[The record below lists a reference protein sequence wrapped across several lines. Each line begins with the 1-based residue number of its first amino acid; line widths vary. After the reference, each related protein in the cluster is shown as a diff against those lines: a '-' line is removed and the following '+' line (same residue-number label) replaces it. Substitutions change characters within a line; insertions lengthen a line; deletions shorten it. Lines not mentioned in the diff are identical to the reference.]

1 MADELPALTGD
12 QLIRLLVLDG
22 WKEEGRSR
30 HGVALSKL
38 VNGQYRVAVV
48 PTKSGSMHTNTL
60 HRLLSVKQTGLR
72 RAGLVRLIKKYGL
85 G

>member
-1 MADELPALTGD
+1 MPDELPALTGD

-22 WKEEGRSR
+22 WVEVRRSR

-38 VNGQYRVAVV
+38 FSGRGRIAVV
-48 PTKSGSMHTNTL
+48 PTKRGSMHSNTL
-60 HRLLSVKQTGLR
+60 RRLLSAKQTGIG
-72 RAGLVRLIKKYGL
+72 RAGLVRLIKRYGL